1 MKKKNT
7 IFGIF
12 VGLMLILVMAAVSP
26 NFIGNLQLTGNMT
39 GNSTNSITNVA
50 NVGSPSTVYY
60 GSAAN
65 MSGISGS
72 GLTAIGGKGSNN
84 SFFNPANTNASFWGL
99 FQGGGTN
106 APTGFVWTA
115 TDSIGHA
122 AFMASQGGGGT
133 PPDNSTTT
141 NSGGVLQVL
150 YGNSSFLSNLWAGIA
165 SATYAATAPGYD
177 SGQFYIGGDNNLHIL
192 YGNGSFLSNV
202 WASIA
207 SATYAATAPGYDSG
221 QFLIGGSDNN
231 LHLAPGVPTTNIN
244 LWGTPSFPIP
254 GTSLNWQMEP
264 INNTFIILDINGNV
278 ALQIT
283 NNLLGAQLFG
293 DLTLA
298 SNLWFGMNNPTIH
311 NHGTA
316 QWSGNLNIAGALT
329 LGGNPLVSGLGGQG
343 SNNVFNGTTT
353 TNATNV
359 GRFPVWTNS
368 ISPFYVQPGWQTTGG
383 GLIAQMFMFGG
394 LYPWSETVYSNTF
407 SFLDIN
413 SQSVLTMTNV
423 VDAIG
428 LHGPVNVDS
437 NLSVAG
443 NISAANLGSA
453 ASLPATTWQGTNAA
467 LTAWQ
472 GHGTNDFVGSQGGKG
487 SNNVLTSPQT
497 TNLTEWGTLTAPNGF
512 SMSAGFFTADNSG
525 NVTLFGTEVNYL
537 TIGANFAATG
547 SQNFFTHPQNGVTKL
562 NITSQSLTDTD
573 ALEDFWG
580 INPYGINQ
588 TSNYCDWQVQPFGAL
603 DIPYIYYNITNANGN
618 LALLDNLNGPTW
630 NVIVQT
636 AAGNT
641 TLTLPTSTNWS
652 MSIYSGNADTR
663 NSTLFGSNTCLF
675 DIDNAGG
682 GNMTIRTYDH
692 AMIYMGGGQAGSTN
706 PVLTNGFA
714 CRLFYGGVNGTNIY
728 NLNTGL
734 FPPGGGSASTFDSGT
749 FGYNGGSGT
758 NALPLSNNITA
769 GWSNAV
775 RTASNVV
782 FGLIPSTNVISTALL
797 QWQTL
802 GGTNAMFNTN
812 WPLGGSLVFNQST
825 KTLSDNTNVLNANQI
840 GWGQIPTNQ
849 LISSNA
855 ASTDGQGYAISNH
868 LGVVTLT
875 PIPPAGSG
883 GTVTSGI
890 NVTGTTAGIT
900 NTNTVGFVGNGSG
913 VTNLQY
919 TAIYGSVW
927 LDTSSSPTTYNMT
940 GPARLYITNTSTVY
954 LVANGN
960 TNTITGVGSTTA
972 PEKIEIDKIGTNFIS
987 SY

>member
-1 MKKKNT
+1 
-7 IFGIF
+7 
-12 VGLMLILVMAAVSP
+12 
-26 NFIGNLQLTGNMT
+26 
-39 GNSTNSITNVA
+39 
-50 NVGSPSTVYY
+50 
-60 GSAAN
+60 
-65 MSGISGS
+65 
-72 GLTAIGGKGSNN
+72 
-84 SFFNPANTNASFWGL
+84 
-99 FQGGGTN
+99 
-106 APTGFVWTA
+106 
-115 TDSIGHA
+115 
-122 AFMASQGGGGT
+122 
-133 PPDNSTTT
+133 
-141 NSGGVLQVL
+141 
-150 YGNSSFLSNLWAGIA
+150 
-165 SATYAATAPGYD
+165 
-177 SGQFYIGGDNNLHIL
+177 
-192 YGNGSFLSNV
+192 
-202 WASIA
+202 
-207 SATYAATAPGYDSG
+207 
-221 QFLIGGSDNN
+221 
-231 LHLAPGVPTTNIN
+231 
-244 LWGTPSFPIP
+244 
-254 GTSLNWQMEP
+254 
-264 INNTFIILDINGNV
+264 
-278 ALQIT
+278 
-283 NNLLGAQLFG
+283 
-293 DLTLA
+293 
-298 SNLWFGMNNPTIH
+298 
-311 NHGTA
+311 
-316 QWSGNLNIAGALT
+316 
-329 LGGNPLVSGLGGQG
+329 
-343 SNNVFNGTTT
+343 
-353 TNATNV
+353 V

-453 ASLPATTWQGTNAA
+453 AFLPATTWQGTNAA

-497 TNLTEWGTLTAPNGF
+497 TNLTEWGTLTAPHGF
-512 SMSAGFFTADNSG
+512 SMSAGQFTADSSG
-525 NVTLFGTEVNYL
+525 NVTLFGTGVNYL

-547 SQNFFTHPQNGVTKL
+547 SQNFFTHPQNGATKL

-573 ALEDFWG
+573 ALENFWG
-580 INPYGINQ
+580 TNPYGINQ

-652 MSIYSGNADTR
+652 MSIYSGNAGTH

-675 DIDNAGG
+675 DIDNVGG
-682 GNMTIRTYDH
+682 GNMTICTYDH

-714 CRLFYGGVNGTNIY
+714 CRLFYGGVNGTNVY

-734 FPPGGGSASTFDSGT
+734 FPPGGGGGSASTFDSGT
-749 FGYNGGSGT
+749 FGYNAGNGT

-782 FGLIPSTNVISTALL
+782 FGLIPSTNV
-797 QWQTL
+797 
-802 GGTNAMFNTN
+802 
-812 WPLGGSLVFNQST
+812 
-825 KTLSDNTNVLNANQI
+825 LNANQI

-849 LISSNA
+849 LISSTA

-875 PIPPAGSG
+875 PIPPAGG
-883 GTVTSGI
+883 GGSQTPWTQTI
-890 NVTGTTAGIT
+890 NAGNFSLTNLAGISGAAGYNPT
-900 NTNTVGFVGNGSG
+900 NIVLGIGTGMSTGAVWDTNGVNQSCISRMGGSIWLTNGSGNGSG
-913 VTNLQY
+913 
-919 TAIYGSVW
+919 
-927 LDTSSSPTTYNMT
+927 SSPLFTAYFT
-940 GPARLYITNTSTVY
+940 PPF
-954 LVANGN
+954 ANG
-960 TNTITGVGSTTA
+960 TA
-972 PEKIEIDKIGTNFIS
+972 PIVIANWGAPCSSALGGYGIIPVITSNSVAFESGAGINGGNSWKINWIVQAPPGQ
-987 SY
+987 